1 MATANATKLKADK
14 LELPR
19 FRYLDDY
26 IRFLGKLRKDIN
38 DSGQLVQQYKKM
50 FASMKKPQPV
60 SAAMTFNVT
69 PRDRKEQGKDVQRM
83 KTAIDPTLKKVVI
96 PNVNKLSTQYALSE
110 DLHEKK
116 KLLDSMESQ
125 LALQFPDRNGQAYN
139 NAVSAIRVLKAQVN
153 EQLKEVLGFL
163 HEVATAHVP
172 PTFQAYMDAIV
183 QLIDKHV
190 IFKDS
195 DLFLYVS
202 TTDKGELVFTYY
214 LMLRD
219 VVNDDGFV
227 TPHLYISV
235 QWLIGPTSSVEV
247 QLNHEYE
254 LPNKLIGHGHEVGN
268 VQDALSSISNMLQME
283 SFSTALGMVPMALL
297 MNTNPAKLTKDFFS
311 FKDCIKSVTVDEN
324 LITFTLRP
332 EITNPE
338 TIKEVAYQLYMEL
351 RKLVKRNAGAKLIMK
366 QQAGPAGTQIVF
378 NLSKIAEKGQI
389 SYYDLE
395 FLRDKFSLSDSA
407 MRKIAQIING

>member
-1 MATANATKLKADK
+1 MVTATKIKADK

-26 IRFLGKLRKDIN
+26 IRFLGKLRKEIN
-38 DSGQLVQQYKKM
+38 ESGQLVEQYKRM
-50 FASMKKPQPV
+50 FASLTKASRV
-60 SAAMTFNVT
+60 NAGMTFSVT
-69 PRDRKEQGKDVQRM
+69 PRDRKEQTKDVRRM
-83 KTAIDPTLKKVVI
+83 KTAVDPNLKKVVI
-96 PNVNKLSTQYALSE
+96 PNVDKLASQYSLSE

-139 NAVSAIRVLKAQVN
+139 NAVASIRSLKAEVN
-153 EQLKEVLGFL
+153 DQLKEVLGFL
-163 HEVATAHVP
+163 HEVASAHVP
-172 PTFQAYMDAIV
+172 KTFELYMQSIV

-202 TTDKGELVFTYY
+202 TTDKGELVFSYY

-219 VVNDDGFV
+219 VVNDDGFI
-227 TPHLYISV
+227 TPHLYVSV

-268 VQDALSSISNMLQME
+268 VQDALKSISTMLQAE
-283 SFSTALGMVPMALL
+283 NFSTALGMVPMAQL

-324 LITFTLRP
+324 LMTFTLRP

-338 TIKEVAYQLYMEL
+338 TVKQVAYQLYLEL
-351 RKLVKRNAGAKLIMK
+351 RSLVKKRSGTKLIMK
-366 QQAGPAGTQIVF
+366 EQSSPAGTQIVF
-378 NLSKIAEKGQI
+378 NLSKVAEKGEI